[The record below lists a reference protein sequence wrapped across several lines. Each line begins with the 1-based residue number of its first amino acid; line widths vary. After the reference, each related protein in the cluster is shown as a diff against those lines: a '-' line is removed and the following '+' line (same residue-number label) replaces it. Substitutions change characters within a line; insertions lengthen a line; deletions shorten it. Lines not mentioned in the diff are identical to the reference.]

1 MEGRVDRILFIH
13 EGKAAYP
20 DIAAYKTY
28 FQDRFRVEEA
38 SPETARSDAGLADSI
53 CWHMMGFYRT
63 RIPAASVIHD
73 YRSLSVGMGRRAKD
87 WVKARF
93 NHRPDLRI
101 YQNESIKR
109 ALGINDD
116 VPEIFLPMGVPDFI
130 LRYRQS
136 EPRTG
141 QRRSDFCYIGSM
153 LPERRIDRMIDSFLA
168 RYGSAKV
175 LSLYGQPSP
184 DLVSRYQK
192 NANVEFA
199 GTLPQSELF
208 STLGSY
214 SAAVCY
220 FPNHYPHILQTPT
233 KLLEYAAL
241 GMRIIANEQPQSRI
255 AAEQYGIVCHWGP
268 ADDMFKNAPEQVD
281 WADNA
286 SLDPEPMLW
295 SSVIR
300 ASGVDAMLDRLRA

>member
-1 MEGRVDRILFIH
+1 MDRRVNRIVFIH

-20 DIAAYKTY
+20 DVAAYMAY
-28 FQDRFRVEEA
+28 FQDRFRIEEA
-38 SPETARSDAGLADSI
+38 PADVARADPELANTI
-53 CWHMMGFYRT
+53 CWHMMGFYPR
-63 RIPAASVIHD
+63 RLPAAFVIHD

-87 WVKARF
+87 WIKARF

-109 ALGINDD
+109 ALSINDGA
-116 VPEIFLPMGVPDFI
+116 PEVFLPMGVPDFI
-130 LRYRQS
+130 LRYRQAEPSADQSRS
-136 EPRTG
+136 E
-141 QRRSDFCYIGSM
+141 FCYIGAM
-153 LPERRIDRMIDSFLA
+153 LPERRIDTMIDSFLA
-168 RYGSAKV
+168 RYGSTKV
-175 LSLYGQPSP
+175 LALYGQPEP
-184 DLVSRYQK
+184 DLVNRYQK
-192 NANVEFA
+192 NTNVRFA

-208 STLGSY
+208 PILSSY

-220 FPNHYPHILQTPT
+220 FPNHYPHVLQTPT

-255 AAEQYGIVCHWGP
+255 SAEQYGIRCHWGP
-268 ADDMFKNAPEQVD
+268 ADDMFKNAPGELD

-286 SLDPEPMLW
+286 SLRPEPMLW

-300 ASGVDAMLDRLRA
+300 ASGIEVVLDRLCS